1 MRVTN
6 DLLMAAD
13 GGFLSILVLLDLSA
27 AFVTIS
33 HNILMNLLLVSLVF
47 LSPGSRL
54 IFLTVHSTY
63 N

>member
-13 GGFLSILVLLDLSA
+13 AGFLSILILLDLSA
-27 AFVTIS
+27 AFDTIS
-33 HNILMNLLLVSLVF
+33 HNIWMNLLSVSLVF
-47 LSPGSRL
+47 LSPGSLL